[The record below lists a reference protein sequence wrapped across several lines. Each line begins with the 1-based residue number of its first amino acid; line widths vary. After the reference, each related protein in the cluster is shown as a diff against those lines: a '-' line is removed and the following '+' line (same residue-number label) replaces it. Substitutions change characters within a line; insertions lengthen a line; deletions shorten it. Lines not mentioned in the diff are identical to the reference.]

1 MSDDEEIIITACSM
15 LLSSSIGA
23 ALTISNILK
32 TTPAKKL
39 RMHCIYYI
47 FIPKFH
53 VFHAGVVSNFYKKE
67 IM

>member
-1 MSDDEEIIITACSM
+1 M